1 MNQSSNKRFSINII
15 EWIFT
20 FYNIK
25 SENVNVMNI
34 LPSRLYRVYSV
45 VRLGVLRCSTMEPK
59 RKWKMRV
66 ERASWGVRVA
76 RQTSCTF
83 YEYFTADTQQ
93 LLSWTPR
100 DGQKT
105 KKDRQIDSPPPNAIT
120 AHGQPSQAK
129 SHTPT
134 FPEAGLTG
142 SFLQCW
148 QRCLPSPSW
157 AHHYTQETL
166 TTRQPSQITC
176 KHENCRA
183 QTECFVRQES
193 DASVYWKGKWV
204 EETRRGHKAWVVAP
218 SWWAGGQVVSECVW
232 PWVNT

>member
-1 MNQSSNKRFSINII
+1 
-15 EWIFT
+15 
-20 FYNIK
+20 
-25 SENVNVMNI
+25 MNI
-34 LPSRLYRVYSV
+34 LPSRLYCVYSV
-45 VRLGVLRCSTMEPK
+45 VRLRVLRRSTMEPK

-76 RQTSCTF
+76 RQTLCTF

-105 KKDRQIDSPPPNAIT
+105 KKDRQIDSPPNAIT

-142 SFLQCW
+142 SILQCW
-148 QRCLPSPSW
+148 QRCLPSPSR

-166 TTRQPSQITC
+166 TRLTTRQPTQITC

-183 QTECFVRQES
+183 QTECFVRQETDVS
-193 DASVYWKGKWV
+193 CVLKREVGRRNKARTQGASGCPFLMS
-204 EETRRGHKAWVVAP
+204 RRP
-218 SWWAGGQVVSECVW
+218 GGVWMCVTMSECLIVM
-232 PWVNT
+232 